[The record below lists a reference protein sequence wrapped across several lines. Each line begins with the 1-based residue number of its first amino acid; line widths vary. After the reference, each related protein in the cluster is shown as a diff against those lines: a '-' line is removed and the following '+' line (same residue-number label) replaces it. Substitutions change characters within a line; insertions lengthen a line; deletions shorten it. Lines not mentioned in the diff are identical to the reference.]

1 MSIKHLDLF
10 RKVQTD
16 ISYQTFTGGI
26 FSMLS
31 LIVTCLILIS
41 LEFIYFYKKYNIFKI
56 KKFIEI
62 CL

>member
-26 FSMLS
+26 FS
-31 LIVTCLILIS
+31 TTA
-41 LEFIYFYKKYNIFKI
+41 IFVNKN
-56 KKFIEI
+56 
-62 CL
+62 